1 MLPMIA
7 GRCNL
12 GSSAMNTT
20 TALET
25 LQHSEFW
32 ALEEPQH
39 DGSTGH
45 PLVEKLV
52 SETHSTAL
60 LTAAVTSIVNAFRQT
75 GPASHPA
82 DLRTY
87 LPQPQGM
94 LIGLQLTARDAQLS
108 VPAHNAILGFF
119 EHLRPCLEEIDSYL
133 SDAESLGVER
143 AAAIHQFSLASTW
156 RLVCHSAADAVQE
169 LTIETEDRLPD
180 LYGLS
185 AGILHRLLSAA
196 ARGQSPCL
204 SPEGKAYLPAL
215 PQRRR
220 GARCIIH
227 QPATIKTSTTSGR
240 LFVRDVSQGGLGLER
255 VRRIKEGDAATI
267 VLSTGRSFQGTIVWR
282 KGDRAGMRFSVP
294 LSPSDP
300 MLWG

>member
-1 MLPMIA
+1 
-7 GRCNL
+7 
-12 GSSAMNTT
+12 MNTT
-20 TALET
+20 VALET
-25 LQHSEFW
+25 LEHPEIWGFDD
-32 ALEEPQH
+32 APH
-39 DGSTGH
+39 DLSISH

-60 LTAAVTSIVNAFRQT
+60 LTAAVTSIVNAFRQS
-75 GPASHPA
+75 GQSNHPT
-82 DLRTY
+82 DLRMY

-94 LIGLQLTARDAQLS
+94 LLGLQLTAKDAQLS
-108 VPAHNAILGFF
+108 VPAHNAILEYF
-119 EHLRPCLEEIDSYL
+119 EHLRPCLEQIGSYL
-133 SDAESLGVER
+133 TDAETLGVER
-143 AAAIHQFSLASTW
+143 AAAVHQFSLASTW
-156 RLVCHSAADAVQE
+156 RLVCHSAADAIQE

-204 SPEGKAYLPAL
+204 SADGKAYLPAL

-227 QPATIKTSTTSGR
+227 QPATIKTAATSGR

-255 VRRIKEGDAATI
+255 VRRIKEGDTATI
-267 VLSTGRSFQGTIVWR
+267 VLSTGRSFHGTIVWR
-282 KGDRAGMRFSVP
+282 KGDRAGLRFSVP